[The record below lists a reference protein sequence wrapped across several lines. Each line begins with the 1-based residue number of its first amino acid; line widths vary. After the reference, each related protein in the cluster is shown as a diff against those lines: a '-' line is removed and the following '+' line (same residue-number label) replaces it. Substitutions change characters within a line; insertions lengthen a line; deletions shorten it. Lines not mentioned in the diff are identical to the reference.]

1 MKNTTINISLPE
13 SLLQAADKQA
23 ETELRNRSELIR
35 EAVRDYLLK
44 RGQDNP
50 TDSFSRL
57 EHKRFDEFVQ
67 ELDPERKW
75 IVLSLSY
82 RPQPNSVKNI
92 FGGESSPV
100 TTLVEHP
107 GGFRRMGWDLE
118 TLDRAKP
125 VAGEFLQVTNGI
137 RKILRVDR
145 DGQVLFAADEEF
157 LGWAVNKETTDDTF
171 SVNGIAAS
179 EVMTNFV
186 RFGHDLSEHMEE
198 KVAKMILKVAL
209 HNPKK
214 QKISLALVHKNF
226 PFPERTTPE
235 IINASAREVSIPLS
249 GDVFKL
255 ESAAYRFLSELFY
268 LFGLREDEF
277 RYVDKEKKE
286 VNLQFFKDA

>member
-13 SLLQAADKQA
+13 SLLQATDKQA

-50 TDSFSRL
+50 TDSFSKLEYKRL
-57 EHKRFDEFVQ
+57 DDFIQ
-67 ELDPERKW
+67 ELDSERKW
-75 IVLSLSY
+75 IVLSLTY
-82 RPQPNSVKNI
+82 RSQPNSVKDI

-100 TTLVEHP
+100 TKLIEHP

-157 LGWAVNKETTDDTF
+157 LGWAVNKETNDDVF

-186 RFGHDLSEHMEE
+186 QFGFLLGEHMEE
-198 KVAKMILKVAL
+198 PVSKMILKVAL

-214 QKISLALVHKNF
+214 QKISLAMVHKNF
-226 PFPERTTPE
+226 PFSERTTPE
-235 IINASAREVSIPLS
+235 IINASAREVSVSLS
-249 GDVFKL
+249 KENFSL
-255 ESAAYRFLSELFY
+255 EKAAYKFLAELFY
-268 LFGLREDEF
+268 LFGMREDEF
-277 RYVDKEKKE
+277 KYVDRDKKE
-286 VNLQFFKDA
+286 VNLAFFKES